1 MIENKY
7 NTYFWIQKK
16 DESQKN
22 MVIINDALSSFEKI
36 PEEIISLKKREF
48 LLSESTKTKISCYL
62 AYPQKHVLYVD
73 GITDEKDSVGR
84 YVAYNFICESQ
95 QRIDWYFLEYV
106 RKELLKCM
114 DLVDS
119 KTYFDE
125 EDFNDVFARVDLNE
139 CNSPTKE
146 LLKREYANTPKNTIL
161 ALGTLF
167 GLGFWTAANVVLL
180 TKKWMKHKKDARRK

>member
-22 MVIINDALSSFEKI
+22 MVIINGSFSSFEKI
-36 PEEIISLKKREF
+36 PEEMISFKKKDF
-48 LLSESTKTKISCYL
+48 LISESTKTKISCCL
-62 AYPQKHVLYVD
+62 YPQKQVLYVD

-84 YVAYNFICESQ
+84 YVAYTFICESQ
-95 QRIDWYFLEYV
+95 QRIDWFFLEHV

-114 DLVDS
+114 ELVNS

-125 EDFNDVFARVDLNE
+125 EDFNDVFARVNLNE
-139 CNSPTKE
+139 CNSSTYW
-146 LLKREYANTPKNTIL
+146 LKRDYAITPKDTIL
-161 ALGTLF
+161 ALGALVGF
-167 GLGFWTAANVVLL
+167 GFWTATNVALL
-180 TKKWMKHKKDARRK
+180 TKKWMKRKKFMRHK